1 MLVSDQVSMYVALD
15 EYSSGED
22 AVDNINKAISI
33 YGKATK
39 NTLKFVKAAKVEE
52 RMAADSENIG
62 AEQPAD
68 DTTDNT
74 PVPDQLNDES
84 NTETLDT
91 PPVQE
96 PAPAPKDSA
105 LNRTRQGTFHV
116 QRSEQK
122 TVTVIAD
129 TAIPIFERIC

>member
-1 MLVSDQVSMYVALD
+1 MILP
-15 EYSSGED
+15 
-22 AVDNINKAISI
+22 I
-33 YGKATK
+33 
-39 NTLKFVKAAKVEE
+39 
-52 RMAADSENIG
+52 
-62 AEQPAD
+62 
-68 DTTDNT
+68 T

-96 PAPAPKDSA
+96 PAPA
-105 LNRTRQGTFHV
+105 QGQRSKQNPAGKAFHV

-129 TAIPIFERIC
+129 TAIRFLNVLLKKPSLRRGESVSTDTYTLF

>member
-1 MLVSDQVSMYVALD
+1 MTSCTGRVYL
-15 EYSSGED
+15 SGED

-39 NTLKFVKAAKVEE
+39 NTLKFVKAAKIRRAHWRIRRLRESV
-52 RMAADSENIG
+52 G
-62 AEQPAD
+62 PQQPAD

-91 PPVQE
+91 PPFRT
-96 PAPAPKDSA
+96 APAPKDS
-105 LNRTRQGTFHV
+105 
-116 QRSEQK
+116 
-122 TVTVIAD
+122 
-129 TAIPIFERIC
+129 